1 MIVACWRLCAD
12 TVWIWV
18 EISLTSFVRSSWTSR
33 SRASRRQQWHA
44 LPHSLNVDLM
54 SVRYRC
60 RRARS
65 VRTRCRCLGA
75 GGNALAIATGLGGL
89 RCGEESESEESES
102 EASRLSS
109 NALANIG
116 PRCSCSRTVASPERT
131 RSSAGTRSAFTAIL
145 SAGAGAPHP
154 DGIAACLRTS
164 SDRAPRATFCWH
176 FYCIPCRP
184 LVVASSLPVS

>member
-1 MIVACWRLCAD
+1 
-12 TVWIWV
+12 
-18 EISLTSFVRSSWTSR
+18 
-33 SRASRRQQWHA
+33 
-44 LPHSLNVDLM
+44 M

-89 RCGEESESEESES
+89 RCGEESES

-154 DGIAACLRTS
+154 DGIAAYLRTS
-164 SDRAPRATFCWH
+164 SDRAPRSAGTSTVSLAGRWWS
-176 FYCIPCRP
+176 RP
-184 LVVASSLPVS
+184 RSRSHEVDLRSRTPAAPAAGPGPRVGSRVGLTGVISDNP